1 MIDDFEKFE
10 NKDPEFILVWHDTE
24 TEAQGWLLI
33 NSLRGSAAGRSTRM
47 SKGIDV
53 QEVLLLAK
61 TMEIKLIA
69 SKKISGDKL

>member
-1 MIDDFEKFE
+1 
-10 NKDPEFILVWHDTE
+10 
-24 TEAQGWLLI
+24 
-33 NSLRGSAAGRSTRM
+33 M

-69 SKKISGDKL
+69 SKKILGDKL